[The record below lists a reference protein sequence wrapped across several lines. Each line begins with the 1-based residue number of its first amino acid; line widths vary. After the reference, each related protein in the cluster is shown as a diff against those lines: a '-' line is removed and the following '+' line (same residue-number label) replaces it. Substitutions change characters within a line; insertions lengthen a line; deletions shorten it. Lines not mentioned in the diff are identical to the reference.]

1 VGETS
6 ASPDPVV
13 DARGSYLSHNSV
25 AAVADTGSARGTL
38 FGTRDESRR
47 HVAPG
52 VVRPADRIGGRKAV
66 VVAWILRQR
75 VPDGGQGTSRPDM
88 RTMAAITLRRGV
100 ASAAVVVA
108 GGPSRPVG
116 RAGKSA
122 DWHDGNW
129 RPRRR
134 RTDWSTESSRES
146 AVGVEQ

>member
-1 VGETS
+1 M
-6 ASPDPVV
+6 
-13 DARGSYLSHNSV
+13 DAERGG
-25 AAVADTGSARGTL
+25 A
-38 FGTRDESRR
+38 RR
-47 HVAPG
+47 HVYF
-52 VVRPADRIGGRKAV
+52 RPRNRGALLA
-66 VVAWILRQR
+66 
-75 VPDGGQGTSRPDM
+75 
-88 RTMAAITLRRGV
+88 RRGV
-100 ASAAVVVA
+100 AAVVA